1 MEEEVDKEMDMEMD
15 MEVVYMEVDKEMDE
29 EMDMEVKI
37 QRNLGNTRSVR
48 SARAQSGWWW
58 VRWARADLMR

>member
-1 MEEEVDKEMDMEMD
+1 MDE
-15 MEVVYMEVDKEMDE
+15 EVDKEMDE
-29 EMDMEVKI
+29 EMDMEVVYMEVDIGKDEEMNMEVKI
-37 QRNLGNTRSVR
+37 QRNLGTTRSVR

>member
-1 MEEEVDKEMDMEMD
+1 MD
-15 MEVVYMEVDKEMDE
+15 MEVVHMEVDIGKDE

-58 VRWARADLMR
+58 VR

>member
-1 MEEEVDKEMDMEMD
+1 MDEEVDKEMDEEMD
-15 MEVVYMEVDKEMDE
+15 MEVVHMEVDIGKDE

>member
-1 MEEEVDKEMDMEMD
+1 MDEEVDKEMDEEMD
-15 MEVVYMEVDKEMDE
+15 MEVVYMEVDIGKDE

-48 SARAQSGWWW
+48 SARVWMVVGEVSSC
-58 VRWARADLMR
+58 